1 MFNIFKKNS
10 NKKINKSLNNLAN
23 SINKATN
30 NKEDLEDFILIL
42 RQIQEIN
49 NQKTTGKGSVLKN
62 YTYKKNG
69 IENTTQLAIEK
80 YAKKIKEWVSLNV
93 PVDTYGVGTSFVNNM
108 TCGFTGDLVVLDGK
122 PEAKE
127 GRKNIPSDRLKPVNY
142 PIY

>member
-30 NKEDLEDFILIL
+30 NKENLEDFILIL

-69 IENTTQLAIEK
+69 IENVAELAIEK
-80 YAKKIKEWVSLNV
+80 YIKKIEE
-93 PVDTYGVGTSFVNNM
+93 
-108 TCGFTGDLVVLDGK
+108 LDS
-122 PEAKE
+122 A
-127 GRKNIPSDRLKPVNY
+127 NI
-142 PIY
+142 

>member
-80 YAKKIKEWVSLNV
+80 YAKKIDE
-93 PVDTYGVGTSFVNNM
+93 
-108 TCGFTGDLVVLDGK
+108 LDN
-122 PEAKE
+122 A
-127 GRKNIPSDRLKPVNY
+127 NI
-142 PIY
+142 

>member
-10 NKKINKSLNNLAN
+10 NKKINKSLNNLAS

-80 YAKKIKEWVSLNV
+80 YAKKIKE
-93 PVDTYGVGTSFVNNM
+93 
-108 TCGFTGDLVVLDGK
+108 LDS
-122 PEAKE
+122 A
-127 GRKNIPSDRLKPVNY
+127 NI
-142 PIY
+142 

>member
-49 NQKTTGKGSVLKN
+49 NQKTYGKGSVLKN
-62 YTYKKNG
+62 YTNKKNG
-69 IENTTQLAIEK
+69 IENATQLSIEK
-80 YAKKIKEWVSLNV
+80 YTKKIEE
-93 PVDTYGVGTSFVNNM
+93 
-108 TCGFTGDLVVLDGK
+108 LDN
-122 PEAKE
+122 A
-127 GRKNIPSDRLKPVNY
+127 NI
-142 PIY
+142 

>member
-23 SINKATN
+23 YINKATD

-42 RQIQEIN
+42 RQIQKIN

-69 IENTTQLAIEK
+69 IENVAELAIEK
-80 YAKKIKEWVSLNV
+80 YIKKIEE
-93 PVDTYGVGTSFVNNM
+93 
-108 TCGFTGDLVVLDGK
+108 LDS
-122 PEAKE
+122 A
-127 GRKNIPSDRLKPVNY
+127 NI
-142 PIY
+142 

>member
-42 RQIQEIN
+42 RQIQKIN

-69 IENTTQLAIEK
+69 IENVAELAIEK
-80 YAKKIKEWVSLNV
+80 YTKKIEE
-93 PVDTYGVGTSFVNNM
+93 
-108 TCGFTGDLVVLDGK
+108 LDN
-122 PEAKE
+122 A
-127 GRKNIPSDRLKPVNY
+127 NI
-142 PIY
+142 

>member
-69 IENTTQLAIEK
+69 IENVAELAIEK
-80 YAKKIKEWVSLNV
+80 YTKKIEE
-93 PVDTYGVGTSFVNNM
+93 
-108 TCGFTGDLVVLDGK
+108 LDN
-122 PEAKE
+122 A
-127 GRKNIPSDRLKPVNY
+127 NI
-142 PIY
+142 

>member
-10 NKKINKSLNNLAN
+10 NKKINKTLNNLAN
-23 SINKATN
+23 SINKATD

-42 RQIQEIN
+42 RQIQKIN

-80 YAKKIKEWVSLNV
+80 YTKKIEE
-93 PVDTYGVGTSFVNNM
+93 
-108 TCGFTGDLVVLDGK
+108 LDN
-122 PEAKE
+122 A
-127 GRKNIPSDRLKPVNY
+127 NI
-142 PIY
+142 

>member
-80 YAKKIKEWVSLNV
+80 YAKKIEE
-93 PVDTYGVGTSFVNNM
+93 
-108 TCGFTGDLVVLDGK
+108 LDN
-122 PEAKE
+122 A
-127 GRKNIPSDRLKPVNY
+127 NI
-142 PIY
+142 